1 MESYPKY
8 LNFVLLIYCEHYVT
22 LWFIFKILLTGS
34 SHCGAGEMNPTS
46 IHEDPGLIPGL
57 RSDPWAHSSGLGI
70 WRCRELWCRLQMQL
84 GSWDAE
90 VSAGSYS
97 SNSVP
102 SLGTSICH
110 RCSPTKKKKKIY
122 LTEFLYIIQ
131 ITFLQFTFLS
141 CFKFGWEGKEWFPNQ
156 TGWQREH
163 TFLRSLRIL
172 SKLSSLTLLA

>member
-97 SNSVP
+97 SNSVR

-110 RCSPTKKKKKIY
+110 GCSPTKKKKIY
-122 LTEFLYIIQ
+122 LTEFLYIIKSHFFNLHSFLVLSLGEKVRSDFQ
-131 ITFLQFTFLS
+131 IRL
-141 CFKFGWEGKEWFPNQ
+141 GDKENIPFSD
-156 TGWQREH
+156 
-163 TFLRSLRIL
+163 L
-172 SKLSSLTLLA
+172 